1 MSKFITDLK
10 NNLNGENI
18 KIVFPEG
25 TDKRILTAA
34 AEHLKHDYVHPIVI
48 GDADAVQK
56 VADEENINIDG
67 LEILNPKTSSL

>member
-34 AEHLKHDYVHPIVI
+34 AEHLKNSYVHPIVS
-48 GDADAVQK
+48 GMLMNLRK
-56 VADEENINIDG
+56 
-67 LEILNPKTSSL
+67 LRTKKILI

>member
-34 AEHLKHDYVHPIVI
+34 ADHLKHDYVHPSVI
-48 GDADAVQK
+48 GDAMPFKKLQMK
-56 VADEENINIDG
+56 R
-67 LEILNPKTSSL
+67 ILI